1 MSSGQ
6 QNVHGPP
13 YAPTVALLGLTP
25 TATVDIPISAVLI
38 AFFLCSAV
46 TNFTIFRR
54 NQARGHKFVL
64 SMLLFGFSMA
74 RTAALVLR
82 IVWAERLTNA
92 SLAIAANILSSAGT
106 VILFILNLIL
116 AQRILRS
123 LHPRFGWRRAPSMAF
138 IFLYACVVACLI
150 MVIVPTVLTFYTLD
164 SSVRQKARQIQ
175 LFSGTYLALLAFLPI
190 PIVGLAAAFP
200 KSTKAEPF
208 GSGSLR
214 TKMVLVLATA
224 ALLTLGAGFRIGVN
238 FMAPRLASNPAWYHQ
253 KACYYVFNYV
263 LEIIVV
269 YSYMLSRFDR
279 RFHVPDGAK
288 GPGDYA
294 AGFAMQHAESQAT
307 DRFND
312 VDVEKTNS

>member
-1 MSSGQ
+1 MSSAQ
-6 QNVHGPP
+6 QKASGPP
-13 YAPTVALLGLTP
+13 YVPTVALLGLTP
-25 TATVDIPISAVLI
+25 TSTVDIPISAVLI

-46 TNFTIFRR
+46 ANFTIFRR
-54 NQARGHKFVL
+54 NQARAHKFIP
-64 SMLLFGFSMA
+64 SMVLFGFSMA

-92 SLAIAANILSSAGT
+92 SLGIAAMILASAGT
-106 VILFILNLIL
+106 VILFVINLIL
-116 AQRILRS
+116 AQRVLRS
-123 LHPRFGWRRAPSMAF
+123 LHPRFGWHRVPSFAF
-138 IFLYACVVACLI
+138 MFLYFCVVACLI
-150 MVIVPTVLTFYTLD
+150 MTIVPTVLTFYTLD
-164 SSVRQKARQIQ
+164 ASVRQKARQIQ

-200 KSTKAEPF
+200 KSGKPEPF

-214 TKMVLVLATA
+214 TKMVLVLGTA

-238 FMAPRLASNPAWYHQ
+238 FTTPRLASNPAWYHQ

-269 YSYMLSRFDR
+269 YTYTLSRFDR
-279 RFHVPDGAK
+279 RFYVPNGAK

-294 AGFAMQHAESQAT
+294 AGFTMQHAESQNT
-307 DRFND
+307 ND
-312 VDVEKTNS
+312 FTESAIKRDFA